1 VAAWVCPWRGCGA
14 FGLAALQQDGG
25 YDIAPDVC
33 GILSEATMSMLVTM
47 LKAKLRRATVTGA
60 DMDYEGSIGIDRD
73 LLDPPASCRTSR
85 STS

>member
-1 VAAWVCPWRGCGA
+1 
-14 FGLAALQQDGG
+14 
-25 YDIAPDVC
+25 
-33 GILSEATMSMLVTM
+33 MSMLVTM